1 MSTLVVNIIIIL
13 ALILLVYISFQ
24 AGIIRT
30 VFAVLAGFV
39 SILLAENYPY
49 QYGINYYLVFAF
61 SALVVFFTG
70 LFCVRVLKF
79 LCLSIFDKLA
89 GAVVG
94 LILGFVICA
103 NCLVPT
109 LTQGVEEME
118 NGLTN
123 SVSKIV
129 QKTMPIFDEYIP
141 KFAIDKKIKN
151 SKDYLFFG
159 K

>member
-1 MSTLVVNIIIIL
+1 MSTLVINIIVVF

-30 VFAVLAGFV
+30 VFAVLAGFI

-61 SALVVFFTG
+61 SALVVFFIG
-70 LFCVRVLKF
+70 LFCVRVLRF

-89 GAVVG
+89 GAAVG
-94 LILGFVICA
+94 LILWFVICA

-118 NGLTN
+118 NGFTN
-123 SVSKIV
+123 SVSNIV

-141 KFAIDKKIKN
+141 KFAIDKKLKK
-151 SKDYLFFG
+151 SKDYLFFA

>member
-1 MSTLVVNIIIIL
+1 MSTLVINIIVVF
-13 ALILLVYISFQ
+13 ALLLLVYISFQ

-30 VFAVLAGFV
+30 VFAVLAGFI

-61 SALVVFFTG
+61 SALVVFFIG

-89 GAVVG
+89 GAALG

-118 NGLTN
+118 NGFTN
-123 SVSKIV
+123 SVSNIV
-129 QKTMPIFDEYIP
+129 QKTMPVFDEYIP
-141 KFAIDKKIKN
+141 KFTIDKKLKK
-151 SKDYLFFG
+151 SKDYLFFA

>member
-1 MSTLVVNIIIIL
+1 MSTLVINIIVVF

-30 VFAVLAGFV
+30 VFAVLAGFI

-61 SALVVFFTG
+61 SALVVFFIG
-70 LFCVRVLKF
+70 LFCVRVLRF

-89 GAVVG
+89 GAAVG
-94 LILGFVICA
+94 LILWFVICA

-118 NGLTN
+118 NGFTN
-123 SVSKIV
+123 SVSNIV

-141 KFAIDKKIKN
+141 KFAIDKKLKN
-151 SKDYLFFG
+151 TKDYLFFS